1 MQFIDLKPQHALIRA
16 DLERR
21 FQKIYEHGRFVMGPE
36 IEEAEAELAE
46 FCGAKHAITVGN
58 GTDAILVA
66 LMALDIGPGDEVITP
81 AFSFFATAE
90 MIVLLG
96 AKPVFVDIDPH
107 TYNTDPQAVEAAI
120 TPHTKA
126 IMPVSLYGQCADFD
140 AINAIAAKYHLPV
153 IEDAGQSY
161 GASYKNR
168 RSCNLSTIACT
179 SFFPSKPLGCYG
191 EGGACFTH
199 DDRLAAAM
207 REIRNHGSS
216 LRYHHTRIGLN
227 ARFDTLQA
235 AVILAKLKVF
245 REEIERRQQ
254 VAAWYRQYLGNYVEI
269 PYIAPH
275 NRSVYAQY
283 TVRVENRDP
292 LAKALLEK
300 GIPTAVHYPV
310 SMHRQP
316 VFGDAY
322 QALQLPHSE
331 HASETVLSLPFDAYK
346 KENEIKQVAETLL
359 TLISKKVSSL

>member
-1 MQFIDLKPQHALIRA
+1 MQYIDLKPQHALIHD

-36 IEEAEAELAE
+36 IEEAEAALAE
-46 FCGAKHAITVGN
+46 FCGAKHCITVGN

-66 LMALDIGPGDEVITP
+66 LMALNIGPGDEVITP

-96 AKPVFVDIDPH
+96 AKPVFVDIDPR
-107 TYNTDPQAVEAAI
+107 TYNTDPQAIEAAI
-120 TPHTKA
+120 TKNTKA

-140 AINAIAAKYHLPV
+140 VINAIAAKYNLPV

-168 RSCNLSTIACT
+168 RSCNLSTLACT

-191 EGGACFTH
+191 EGGACFTN
-199 DDRLAAAM
+199 DDRMAVAM
-207 REIRNHGSS
+207 REVRNHGSS
-216 LRYHHTRIGLN
+216 VRYHHTRIGLN
-227 ARFDTLQA
+227 ARFDTMQA

-245 REEIERRQQ
+245 AEEIERRQQ
-254 VAAWYRQYLGNYVEI
+254 VAAWYKKSFGSYLET
-269 PYIAPH
+269 PYIEPH
-275 NRSVYAQY
+275 NLSVYAQY
-283 TVRVENRDP
+283 TVRVAGRDQ
-292 LAKALLEK
+292 LAKALQEK
-300 GIPTAVHYPV
+300 GIPTSVHYPV
-310 SMHRQP
+310 NMHRQP
-316 VFGDAY
+316 VFGDTY
-322 QALQLPHSE
+322 KDLHLPHGE

-359 TLISKKVSSL
+359 SLVSKKVSSL